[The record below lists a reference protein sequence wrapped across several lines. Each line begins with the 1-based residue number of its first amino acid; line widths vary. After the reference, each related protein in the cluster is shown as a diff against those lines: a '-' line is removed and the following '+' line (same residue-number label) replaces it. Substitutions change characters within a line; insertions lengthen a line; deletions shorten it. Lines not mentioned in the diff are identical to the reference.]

1 MTEVPVPAPT
11 PTGIDAV
18 DRVLDL
24 VAGLDRRP
32 LEEHAGVLEEAHAE
46 LRRTLDHPPAA
57 APAAAAA
64 PGLAPTPTPAVT
76 P

>member
-1 MTEVPVPAPT
+1 MTEVGVPAPT

-32 LEEHAGVLEEAHAE
+32 LEEHASVLEEAHGE
-46 LRRTLDHPPAA
+46 LRRVLDHPPAPPA
-57 APAAAAA
+57 AP
-64 PGLAPTPTPAVT
+64 
-76 P
+76 

>member
-46 LRRTLDHPPAA
+46 LRRTLDHPPAPPTA
-57 APAAAAA
+57 AP
-64 PGLAPTPTPAVT
+64 
-76 P
+76 